1 MPFGVDELVTALDL
15 ETLGRDSFRGRSPAV
30 GWRRVF
36 GGLVVAQAL
45 VATERTVEGRP
56 AHALHGS
63 FMLPGDPERPI
74 DFEVERLRDGGS
86 FSTRRCLALQDNQ
99 AIFAL
104 SASFH
109 RSEDDAFD
117 HAHRMPTVPAPETL
131 VSFRDMRD
139 PRFAAVPASARAFFQ
154 RETPMDIRPVDLARF
169 LGAESRPETDRRNIW
184 MKASG
189 RLPADPAIHR
199 AVLAYMSDM
208 TLLDTALAYQ
218 GRSVFDP
225 GLQVA
230 SLDHAIWFHR
240 PVRADEWLLYSE
252 DTPSASGARGF
263 TRGLIYAGNGDL
275 VASTAQEGLIRRRR
289 VKVDLPIGGL
299 PKI

>member
-1 MPFGVDELVTALDL
+1 MPFGVDELLAALDL
-15 ETLGRDSFRGRSPAV
+15 ETLGGDSFRGRSPAV

-63 FMLPGDPERPI
+63 FMRPGDPEVPI

-86 FSTRRCLALQDNQ
+86 FSTRRCLAIQHRQ

-109 RSEDDAFD
+109 RAEEDAFD
-117 HAHRMPTVPAPETL
+117 HARPMPEVPGPEAL
-131 VSFRDMRD
+131 ESLREMRG
-139 PRFAAVPASARAFFQ
+139 PTFAAAPASVRTYFQ
-154 RETPMDIRPVDLARF
+154 RETPMDIRPVDVARF
-169 LGAESRPETDRRNIW
+169 ARTGPHPESDRQEIW

-189 RLPADPAIHR
+189 RLPDDPGIHR

-208 TLLDTALAYQ
+208 TLLDTALAFH

-252 DTPSASGARGF
+252 DSPSASGARGF
-263 TRGLIYAGNGDL
+263 TRGLIYARNGDL
-275 VASTAQEGLIRRRR
+275 AASTAQEGLIRRR
-289 VKVDLPIGGL
+289 KVNVDPPIGAT
-299 PKI
+299 PNK

>member
-1 MPFGVDELVTALDL
+1 MPFGVDELLAALDL
-15 ETLGRDSFRGRSPAV
+15 DRLGPNSFRGRSPAV

-45 VATERTVEGRP
+45 VATERTVEERP

-63 FMLPGDPERPI
+63 FMLPGDPDVPI

-86 FSTRRCLALQDNQ
+86 FSTRRCVAVQHGQ

-109 RSEDDAFD
+109 RAEDDAFD
-117 HAHRMPTVPAPETL
+117 HAHPMPEVPAPEALASLPDIGNAT
-131 VSFRDMRD
+131 V
-139 PRFAAVPASARAFFQ
+139 AALPASVRTYFQ
-154 RETPMDIRPVDLARF
+154 RETPMDLRPVDLARF
-169 LGAESRPETDRRNIW
+169 ARAEHRTGSDRQQIW

-189 RLPADPAIHR
+189 RLPDDPAIHR

-208 TLLDTALAYQ
+208 TLLDTALAVH

-240 PVRADEWLLYSE
+240 PARADEWLLYSE
-252 DTPSASGARGF
+252 DSPSASGARGF
-263 TRGLIYAGNGDL
+263 TRGLIYARNGDL
-275 VASTAQEGLIRRRR
+275 AASTAQEGLIRRR
-289 VKVDLPIGGL
+289 KAKIDPTTSGL
-299 PKI
+299 PKN

>member
-1 MPFGVDELVTALDL
+1 MPFGVDELLTALDL
-15 ETLGRDSFRGRSPAV
+15 AVLGQNSFRGRSPSV

-45 VATERTVEGRP
+45 VATERTVDGRP

-63 FMLPGDPERPI
+63 FMLPGDPEIPI

-86 FSTRRCLALQDNQ
+86 FSTRRCLATQHGQ

-109 RSEDDAFD
+109 RAEDDAFD
-117 HAHRMPTVPAPETL
+117 HAHPMPEVLAPEAL
-131 VSFRDMRD
+131 ASLREVGD
-139 PRFAAVPASARAFFQ
+139 PAYADLPASVRTYFQ
-154 RETPMDIRPVDLARF
+154 RETPMDMRPADLLRF
-169 LGAESRPETDRRNIW
+169 ACRGHRPGSDRQNIW
-184 MKASG
+184 MKVSG
-189 RLPADPAIHR
+189 RLPDDPAIHR

-208 TLLDTALAYQ
+208 TLLDTALAVH
-218 GRSVFDP
+218 GRSVFEP

-240 PVRADEWLLYSE
+240 PVRADEWLLYAE
-252 DTPSASGARGF
+252 DSPSASGARGF
-263 TRGLIYAGNGDL
+263 TRGLIYARDGEL
-275 VASTAQEGLIRRRR
+275 AASTAQEGLIRPR
-289 VKVDLPIGGL
+289 KGKGDPPI
-299 PKI
+299 PEDA

>member
-1 MPFGVDELVTALDL
+1 MPFGVDELLTALDL
-15 ETLGRDSFRGRSPAV
+15 AVLGQNSFRGRSPSV

-45 VATERTVEGRP
+45 VATERTVDGRP

-63 FMLPGDPERPI
+63 FMLPGDPESPI
-74 DFEVERLRDGGS
+74 GFEVERLRDGGS
-86 FSTRRCLALQDNQ
+86 FSTRRCLATQHGQ

-109 RSEDDAFD
+109 RAEDDAFD
-117 HAHRMPTVPAPETL
+117 HAHPMPEVPAPEAL
-131 VSFRDMRD
+131 ASLREVGD
-139 PRFAAVPASARAFFQ
+139 PAYADLPASVRTYFQ
-154 RETPMDIRPVDLARF
+154 RETPMDIRPVNLLRFARREHHP
-169 LGAESRPETDRRNIW
+169 GADRQNIW
-184 MKASG
+184 MKVSG
-189 RLPADPAIHR
+189 RLPDDPAIHR

-208 TLLDTALAYQ
+208 TLLDTALAVH
-218 GRSVFDP
+218 GRSVFEP

-252 DTPSASGARGF
+252 DSPSAWGARGF
-263 TRGLIYAGNGDL
+263 TRGLIYARNGEL
-275 VASTAQEGLIRRRR
+275 AASTAQEGLIRAR
-289 VKVDLPIGGL
+289 KGGIETPIPGM
-299 PKI
+299 PKK